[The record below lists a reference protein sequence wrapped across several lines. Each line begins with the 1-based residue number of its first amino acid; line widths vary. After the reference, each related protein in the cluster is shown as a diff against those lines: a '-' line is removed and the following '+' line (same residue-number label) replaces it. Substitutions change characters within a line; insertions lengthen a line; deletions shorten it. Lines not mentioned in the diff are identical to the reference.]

1 MSLGSLTA
9 VLNRGLNVNG
19 ARLVLASGTPV
30 LQKVVFT
37 FNFSIGMQSEI
48 FFNVQIELCRS
59 SKA

>member
-37 FNFSIGMQSEI
+37 FNFSIGMQS
-48 FFNVQIELCRS
+48 
-59 SKA
+59 